1 MSTKAPGQ
9 TTVLRQPEQG
19 NGGRRLP
26 VGSNVAP
33 TPPAPALDV
42 LRVTF
47 AQELAELHQQAH
59 AQGLSQAREAF
70 AKQAAA
76 ELAQQQQAWLKQEA
90 ALREALASQ
99 RAQLVELAS
108 QLEQQRVQMTAS
120 MTPVIGRLA
129 LAVVVRLLGQHAPSR
144 SLVADMAGQAIEAYQ
159 LQTPLRIRVAAADY
173 ATLQA
178 RMPADPLLALFQ
190 SDPTATPGSCL
201 IDHGIGQLDASLD
214 TQLAALKALLAA
226 DAGGDAHV
234 AGV

>member
-26 VGSNVAP
+26 VGSSVAP

-59 AQGLSQAREAF
+59 AQGLAQAREAF

-173 ATLQA
+173 ATLTA
-178 RMPADPLLALFQ
+178 RMQADPLALFQ
-190 SDPTATPGSCL
+190 PDPVATPGSCL

-226 DAGGDAHV
+226 DTGGDDHV